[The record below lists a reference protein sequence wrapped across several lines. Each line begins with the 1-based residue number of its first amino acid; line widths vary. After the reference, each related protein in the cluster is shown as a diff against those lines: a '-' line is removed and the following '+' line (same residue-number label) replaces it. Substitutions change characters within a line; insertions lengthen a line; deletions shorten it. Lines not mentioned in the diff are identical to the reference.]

1 MAKFKPGKSGNP
13 AGRPMGSSSHQ
24 KLRSAIIKNTPSIIE
39 AMIEK
44 ARTGDTAAAK
54 ILLDRVIAPMKSG
67 DTFIDFTL
75 NGDLSQDARNV
86 LNSVGAS
93 EMSLSQGVSLLGGI
107 ASLARIVETDELLRR
122 IEKLEA
128 NNDKSKVST

>member
-1 MAKFKPGKSGNP
+1 MPRFKLGQSGNP
-13 AGRPMGSSSHQ
+13 AGRPKGSSSHQ
-24 KLRSAIIKNTPSIIE
+24 QLRSAIINNTPSIIE

-67 DTFIDFTL
+67 DSFIDFTL
-75 NGDLSQDARNV
+75 SGDISEDARNV
-86 LNSVGAS
+86 LRSMGAA
-93 EMSLSQGVSLLGGI
+93 EMSLNQGLSMLGGI

-128 NNDKSKVST
+128 GNGAS